1 MTERVERVGANVT
14 SADAVARATLAR
26 AAWAGERTVSITR
39 SVLVVLVL
47 GRFFVLGGAARALAG
62 QVDAIVEVAV
72 LATGLAASGALV
84 WKLGPRSRPA
94 PRSLLFASVTLDAVL
109 CHLALLPNAL
119 WPEGSY
125 QGILRMPDVAAIL
138 VVLAAA
144 GVRLDLGVAALAA
157 LLHATSASILFLV
170 DATGPAHI
178 TYGDKE
184 VAIFFIYFVVAGLF
198 AVASARGVRG
208 LATESARAAMIAQ
221 RARLGLRDLLRD
233 HHDVRST
240 LSSAMMRTEKL
251 ASSLSGEL
259 GDAAGE
265 LRSDL
270 DEVARLIGTTKDR
283 AYKELAELDM
293 PQRVIVPP
301 VVRSVVQVVTRRFP
315 DVRFELTDHVDETL
329 DALVVG
335 GAQGLARVLLNV
347 LVNAREGDGTRGAQ
361 RVDVHVAKG
370 ASAAITIRV
379 VDDGPGFPPDV
390 LAAAPGTFVST
401 KADGSGIGMFLVAS
415 VVDASGGLLERRNPA
430 RGGAEVV
437 ISLPPP

>member
-1 MTERVERVGANVT
+1 MVERVGANVPN
-14 SADAVARATLAR
+14 ADDVARGTLAR
-26 AAWAGERTVSITR
+26 AAWAGERSVSITR
-39 SVLVVLVL
+39 SVLIVLVL
-47 GRFFVLGGAARALAG
+47 GRFFALGGGARAAAG
-62 QVDAIVEVAV
+62 QVDAIVEISV
-72 LATGLAASGALV
+72 LALGLAASSALL

-94 PRSLLFASVTLDAVL
+94 PRGLLFASVTLDAVL

-119 WPEGSY
+119 WPQGPYE
-125 QGILRMPDVAAIL
+125 GILRIPDAAAIL

-157 LLHATSASILFLV
+157 LLHATSASILFAV
-170 DATGPAHI
+170 DATGRAHI
-178 TYGDKE
+178 TYGEKD

-251 ASSLSGEL
+251 ASSLT
-259 GDAAGE
+259 GDAGAAAAE
-265 LRSDL
+265 LREDL

-283 AYKELAELDM
+283 AYKELAELDL
-293 PQRVIVPP
+293 PQRVVVPP

-315 DVRFELTDHVDETL
+315 DVRFELTSGGGDAL

-347 LVNAREGDGTRGAQ
+347 LVNAREGDGTRGAT
-361 RVDVHVAKG
+361 RVAVHVARG
-370 ASAAITIRV
+370 ASAVVTIRV
-379 VDDGPGFPPDV
+379 VDDGPGFPADV

-415 VVDASGGLLERRNPA
+415 VVEASGGLLERRNAA

-437 ISLPPP
+437 ISLPPPA